1 MPFYTIAQAAE
12 KFGLTTHTLR
22 YYDKEG
28 LLPFVQRSS
37 GGIRLFSDGDLQ
49 WLALLTCLKN
59 TGMPLKDIRRFIEW
73 IKQGDESIPQRYEM
87 FLEQK
92 KRLQSEIETMQLYM
106 KRIDFKLWFY
116 GEAMK
121 KGSLAALEQ
130 DNAFRKERDKR
141 MKELEQRPVSPVC
154 VKRK

>member
-12 KFGLTTHTLR
+12 KFGLTAHTLR

-37 GGIRLFSDGDLQ
+37 GGIRLFSENDLQ

-59 TGMPLKDIRRFIEW
+59 TGMPLKDIKRFIDW
-73 IKQGDESIPQRYEM
+73 IKLGDKSIPQRYEM

-121 KGSLAALEQ
+121 KGSLEALEN
-130 DNAFRKERDKR
+130 DADFRRRRDEKL
-141 MKELEQRPVSPVC
+141 KDLELCPVSPVC

>member
-1 MPFYTIAQAAE
+1 MTSYTIAQAAE
-12 KFGLTTHTLR
+12 RFGLTTHTLR

-37 GGIRLFSDGDLQ
+37 GGNRMFSENDLQ

-59 TGMPLKDIRRFIEW
+59 TGMPLKDIKRFIDW
-73 IKQGDESIPQRYEM
+73 IKLGDESIPQRYRM

-92 KRLQSEIETMQLYM
+92 KRLQAEIDTMRLYM

-121 KGSLAALEQ
+121 TGSLDALEKNEDFQ
-130 DNAFRKERDKR
+130 RQRVQK
-141 MKELEQRPVSPVC
+141 MKDLELCPVSPCSVRT
-154 VKRK
+154 K